1 MQRKSL
7 ILSVLAMLTL
17 AFLMLPI
24 AVVVPMSFSGASS
37 LEFPPTSLSMRWY
50 EAFFES
56 DLWLEALKNSLLLA
70 IISSMLALVLGSLG
84 AYGLCRRSFRHKTS
98 VESNFMA
105 PMVLPTII
113 TAIALYIGFAH
124 TGLLGT
130 FTGLILAH
138 TLLSVPFVVVVMSVA
153 IKSFDLRQEQI
164 AWTMGASWLLT
175 MRRVVVPQ
183 LAPNLAAAWIF
194 AFVNSFD
201 EVVVTS
207 FIAGAQETIP
217 KRMFGELILEIT
229 PTITAVATLLIAF
242 TVVCLAAAGLILLRV
257 KKPQP
262 A

>member
-1 MQRKSL
+1 
-7 ILSVLAMLTL
+7 
-17 AFLMLPI
+17 
-24 AVVVPMSFSGASS
+24 
-37 LEFPPTSLSMRWY
+37 
-50 EAFFES
+50 
-56 DLWLEALKNSLLLA
+56 
-70 IISSMLALVLGSLG
+70 
-84 AYGLCRRSFRHKTS
+84 
-98 VESNFMA
+98 
-105 PMVLPTII
+105 
-113 TAIALYIGFAH
+113 
-124 TGLLGT
+124 
-130 FTGLILAH
+130 
-138 TLLSVPFVVVVMSVA
+138 
-153 IKSFDLRQEQI
+153 
-164 AWTMGASWLLT
+164 MGASWLLT